1 MNYCLAQTVLPADYV
16 AGTDLVISLALAS
29 SASGN
34 ANMELGILAV
44 SDGDSY
50 SAAPTYT
57 GYSLFAMTGSYN
69 RVTGTFTIT
78 GTNYNPGDCISIVI
92 MRDAV
97 AAADT
102 VSTTVLVAGMA
113 ITYTSDKLGAD
124 V

>member
-1 MNYCLAQTVLPADYV
+1 
-16 AGTDLVISLALAS
+16 
-29 SASGN
+29 
-34 ANMELGILAV
+34 MELGVLPV

-50 SAAPTYT
+50 DQVPTYT
-57 GYSLFAMTGSYN
+57 GYSLFAITGSYN

-102 VSTTVLVAGMA
+102 VSAALLVAGMA